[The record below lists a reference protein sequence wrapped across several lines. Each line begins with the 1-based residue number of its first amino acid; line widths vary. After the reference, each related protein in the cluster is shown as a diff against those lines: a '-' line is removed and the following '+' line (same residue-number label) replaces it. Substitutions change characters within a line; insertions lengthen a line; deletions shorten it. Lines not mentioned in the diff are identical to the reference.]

1 MDTASFPTDCYL
13 DAVVSF
19 LSIINYNDTNY
30 THQERVRNLHYAYA
44 KAAKHFAQ
52 PTQQRLIKASP
63 RRLQASLQTIV
74 AMVVYAWVRV
84 DPEVMADLSIH
95 YTYML
100 VLDDSQDDP
109 DATMQSFYQDL
120 LAGKPQRHPWWQ
132 MVNAQFPTVLSHYG
146 PYCGLNLV
154 RSTTDCK
161 EPWNAHNSHVP
172 AQEAKRSTIFQGC
185 WIEQHNFQGFPG
197 SYDFPG
203 FLRRMNGLG
212 HCVGASIFPKAQFD
226 EKVLFTEI
234 TSVISQMENW
244 MVFVNDLLSFYK
256 EFDEPRDQ
264 TSLVNNYAKCD
275 RITLAEALNKLTR
288 DTIRCSEQ
296 IVEVF
301 ADKDPSIADTLQTF
315 CQGYVTWHL
324 SDPRYRLRELV
335 TSAAGGDTATAKE
348 FRRYQAAGDLVGA
361 VDPKE
366 WAYPP
371 VADLVEDHSVEEV
384 VQVATPLVPKTSI
397 NASNTV
403 GAVSKWAKKFWPQ
416 EYI

>member
-30 THQERVRNLHYAYA
+30 THQDRVRNLHYAYA

-132 MVNAQFPTVLSHYG
+132 MVNAQFPTVLSHY
-146 PYCGLNLV
+146 V
-154 RSTTDCK
+154 
-161 EPWNAHNSHVP
+161 
-172 AQEAKRSTIFQGC
+172 FQGC

-226 EKVLFTEI
+226 EKELFTEI

-335 TSAAGGDTATAKE
+335 TSAAGGDSATAKE

-371 VADLVEDHSVEEV
+371 VADLVEDHSVGEV

>member
-1 MDTASFPTDCYL
+1 MEAGDFPTDCYL
-13 DAVVSF
+13 DAVVRF
-19 LSIINYNDTNY
+19 LRIIKYNDDNY
-30 THQERVRNLHYAYA
+30 THEERVRNLHYAYT
-44 KAAKHFAQ
+44 KAAMHFSQ
-52 PTQQRLIKASP
+52 PKQQALIKASP

-109 DATMQSFYQDL
+109 DATMKSFYEDL
-120 LAGKPQRHPWWQ
+120 LAGRPQQHPWWQ
-132 MVNAQFPTVLSHYG
+132 MVNEQFPTVLSHYG

-154 RSTTDCK
+154 RSTTDF
-161 EPWNAHNSHVP
+161 
-172 AQEAKRSTIFQGC
+172 FQGC

-197 SYDFPG
+197 SSDFPG

-212 HCVGASIFPKAQFD
+212 HCVGGSIFPKAQFD
-226 EKVLFTEI
+226 EGALFTEI
-234 TSVISQMENW
+234 TSVIAQMENW
-244 MVFVNDLLSFYK
+244 MVWVNDLLSFYK

-275 RITLAEALNKLTR
+275 RLSLAEALDKLTR
-288 DTIRCSEQ
+288 DTIRSSEQ

-301 ADKDPSIADTLQTF
+301 ADKDPSIADTLRTF

-335 TSAAGGDTATAKE
+335 TNAAGGDSLVAQE
-348 FRRYQAAGDLVGA
+348 FRAHQAAADLVGA

-366 WAYPP
+366 WAYPRIADMVENAQEVKNVQTTEPFVRKAFLNALP
-371 VADLVEDHSVEEV
+371 VGTIAQWGKKV
-384 VQVATPLVPKTSI
+384 
-397 NASNTV
+397 
-403 GAVSKWAKKFWPQ
+403 WAQ
-416 EYI
+416 EYV